1 MPDKKIRLYAA
12 EVKIFLMIRK
22 LDSIAPGHP
31 YNTCPRKPL
40 CHKKNEEKIDFAYRA
55 VLHSGQKM
63 RCVASLPTLRPRSS
77 RGVKRAI
84 VPLRSKYWVL
94 TGARSHRESSIG
106 PGGVGFSSTWTLSR
120 PRIFLSR
127 VDPRRKSQTLS
138 EIYVFLFGWGGVR
151 FSGLS

>member
-1 MPDKKIRLYAA
+1 MILISFSGNAAEQVPCTPPPLPKKKMPDKKIRLYAA

-63 RCVASLPTLRPRSS
+63 RCVASLGDPWGIS
-77 RGVKRAI
+77 VWRA
-84 VPLRSKYWVL
+84 L
-94 TGARSHRESSIG
+94 
-106 PGGVGFSSTWTLSR
+106 WTLAGIS
-120 PRIFLSR
+120 
-127 VDPRRKSQTLS
+127 V
-138 EIYVFLFGWGGVR
+138 
-151 FSGLS
+151 